1 MNDRGGEDLGRI
13 QFAKVKWMP
22 QLEGRT
28 LKYWCE
34 QKGLKPTTDNGA
46 ELVIQA
52 QINGGASCIF
62 HAMDEA
68 DVINIMKHP
77 KTMIAS
83 DGRLVKIG
91 DGHPHPRSYGTFPRV
106 LGHYVRESKIITLSE
121 AIHKMTLM
129 PAKAMGLKNRG
140 FIAEGNKADLTLFDP
155 KKVIDKAT
163 YEDPHQYSEGIEY
176 VIVNGEIAVE
186 NKIFKPI
193 KSGVILKKKNNE
205 R

>member
-1 MNDRGGEDLGRI
+1 
-13 QFAKVKWMP
+13 
-22 QLEGRT
+22 
-28 LKYWCE
+28 
-34 QKGLKPTTDNGA
+34 
-46 ELVIQA
+46 
-52 QINGGASCIF
+52 
-62 HAMDEA
+62 
-68 DVINIMKHP
+68 
-77 KTMIAS
+77 
-83 DGRLVKIG
+83 
-91 DGHPHPRSYGTFPRV
+91 
-106 LGHYVRESKIITLSE
+106 
-121 AIHKMTLM
+121 MTLM

>member
-1 MNDRGGEDLGRI
+1 
-13 QFAKVKWMP
+13 
-22 QLEGRT
+22 
-28 LKYWCE
+28 
-34 QKGLKPTTDNGA
+34 
-46 ELVIQA
+46 
-52 QINGGASCIF
+52 
-62 HAMDEA
+62 MDEA

-106 LGHYVRESKIITLSE
+106 LGHYVRERKIITLSE

-155 KKVIDKAT
+155 KKVSDKAT

-193 KSGVILKKKNNE
+193 KAGVILKKIE
-205 R
+205 